1 MVRRLSLPRQRDDT
15 LIPDLGPETRPGN
28 GARSGAGI
36 GLTSEPPPRGG
47 ERRTSSA
54 PSLASGASASAS
66 TPASQSRETY
76 IALLAAAGIAAHF
89 TLHYLAGVSAE
100 IYNVPLYLTLAV
112 GGVPLLIGLTRRLL
126 KAEFGSDLLA
136 GISILSSVLLGQFL
150 VGSIIVLMLSGGAA
164 LEQFATRRASSVLD
178 ALAKR
183 MPQVAHRKN
192 DGAIADT
199 DLQQIAIGDLLVVF
213 PHEICPV
220 DGVVVEGH
228 GVMDESYLTGEP
240 YEMSK
245 TPGSKVL
252 SGAINGDTALT
263 IQAEALPVNSRYAKI
278 MRVMQE
284 TEQKR
289 PRLRRLGDKL
299 GAWYT
304 PIAVAVAGA
313 AWAAT
318 GEPMRFL
325 AVVVIATPC
334 PLLISIPVAV
344 IGAISLAARHGIII
358 KNPAVL
364 EQISTCRTLIFDKT
378 GTLTYGK
385 PALTEIL
392 PAPGFASEDVLQ
404 DAASLEQYSKHP
416 LAGAI
421 LVAAQG
427 ARLAREAVSH
437 VSERPGEG
445 LEGVVAG
452 RVVRITGRNKV
463 EDQKLVLPPI
473 VSGLECLVFVD
484 GRYAA
489 TFRFHDAPRMESRS
503 FVDHLK
509 PKHAVEKV
517 MLVSGD
523 RESEVRYLAD
533 EVGITEVHASQAPEQ
548 KVAIVEEETGRGRTL
563 FLGDGINDAPA
574 LMAATVGVA
583 FGPNSD
589 ITSEAAGAVIMTTS
603 LAKVDELFH
612 ISDRMRTIALQSAL
626 GGMAL
631 SIVGMIAAAAGFLP
645 ALQGAIAQEIIDLLA
660 VLNAVRVALPTR
672 TMSDFEAASSFV
684 SSTHTHLGA
693 GA

>member
-1 MVRRLSLPRQRDDT
+1 MPCAPARRAYASS
-15 LIPDLGPETRPGN
+15 N
-28 GARSGAGI
+28 S
-36 GLTSEPPPRGG
+36 PP
-47 ERRTSSA
+47 
-54 PSLASGASASAS
+54 LA
-66 TPASQSRETY
+66 QSRETY
-76 IALLAAAGIAAHF
+76 IALLTAAGIAAHF
-89 TLHYLAGVSAE
+89 LLHYLAGARAE
-100 IYNVPLYLTLAV
+100 IYNLPLYLTLAI
-112 GGVPLLIGLTRRLL
+112 GGAPLLVGLTRRLL

-136 GISILSSVLLGQFL
+136 GISILSSVLLGQYL

-183 MPQVAHRKN
+183 MPQVAHRKD
-192 DGAIADT
+192 DGAITDT
-199 DLQQIAIGDLLVVF
+199 DLQQIAIGDVLVVF

-220 DGVVVEGH
+220 DGAVVEGH

-263 IQAEALPVNSRYAKI
+263 IEAEALPVDSRYAKI

-385 PALTEIL
+385 PALTEVI
-392 PAPGFASEDVLQ
+392 PAPGFTSEGVLQ

-416 LAGAI
+416 LASAI
-421 LVAAQG
+421 VVAAQG
-427 ARLAREAVSH
+427 ARLALQAVSH
-437 VSERPGEG
+437 MSERPGEG

-452 RVVRITGRNKV
+452 RMVRITGRGKV
-463 EDQKLVLPPI
+463 AEALALPPI
-473 VSGLECLVFVD
+473 VSGLECLVFLD

-489 TFRFHDAPRMESRS
+489 TFRFHDAPRSESRS

-509 PKHAVEKV
+509 PKHEVEKV

-523 RESEVRYLAD
+523 RESEVRYLAE

-548 KVAIVEEETGRGRTL
+548 KVAIVENETSRGRTL

-589 ITSEAAGAVIMTTS
+589 ITSEAADAVIMTTS
-603 LAKVDELFH
+603 LEKVDELFH

-631 SIVGMIAAAAGFLP
+631 SIVGMIAAAAGYLP
-645 ALQGAIAQEIIDLLA
+645 ALHGAIAQEVIDLAA
-660 VLNAVRVALPTR
+660 VLNAVRVALPTQ
-672 TMSDFEAASSFV
+672 TMSDFEAATPFV
-684 SSTHTHLGA
+684 SAPQKRFAA

>member
-1 MVRRLSLPRQRDDT
+1 
-15 LIPDLGPETRPGN
+15 
-28 GARSGAGI
+28 
-36 GLTSEPPPRGG
+36 
-47 ERRTSSA
+47 
-54 PSLASGASASAS
+54 
-66 TPASQSRETY
+66 
-76 IALLAAAGIAAHF
+76 
-89 TLHYLAGVSAE
+89 
-100 IYNVPLYLTLAV
+100 
-112 GGVPLLIGLTRRLL
+112 
-126 KAEFGSDLLA
+126 
-136 GISILSSVLLGQFL
+136 
-150 VGSIIVLMLSGGAA
+150 
-164 LEQFATRRASSVLD
+164 
-178 ALAKR
+178 
-183 MPQVAHRKN
+183 
-192 DGAIADT
+192 
-199 DLQQIAIGDLLVVF
+199 
-213 PHEICPV
+213 
-220 DGVVVEGH
+220 
-228 GVMDESYLTGEP
+228 MDESYLTGEP

-263 IQAEALPVNSRYAKI
+263 IQAEALPVDSRYAKI

-289 PRLRRLGDKL
+289 PQLRRLGDKL

-385 PALTEIL
+385 PALTEVI
-392 PAPGFASEDVLQ
+392 PARGFTSEDVLQ

-421 LVAAQG
+421 VVAAQG
-427 ARLAREAVSH
+427 ARLALAAVSH

-452 RVVRITGRNKV
+452 RVVRITGRSKV
-463 EDQKLVLPPI
+463 AEQELALPPI

-489 TFRFHDAPRMESRS
+489 TFRFHDAPRTESRS

-548 KVAIVEEETGRGRTL
+548 KVAIVEKETGRGRTL

-631 SIVGMIAAAAGFLP
+631 SILGMIVAAAGYLP
-645 ALQGAIAQEIIDLLA
+645 ALEGAIAQEIIDLVA

-684 SSTHTHLGA
+684 SSTHKHSGSA
-693 GA
+693 